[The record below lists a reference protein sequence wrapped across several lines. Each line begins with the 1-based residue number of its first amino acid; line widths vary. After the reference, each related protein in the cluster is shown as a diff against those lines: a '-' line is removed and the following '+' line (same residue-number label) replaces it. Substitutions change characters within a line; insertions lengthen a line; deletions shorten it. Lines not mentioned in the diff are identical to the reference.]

1 LLSIKKSIIKIENC
15 NPKHLFIGEGKRR
28 LCRLA
33 QPLLHR
39 FLQTVL
45 HPGSK
50 VQGRSQMGFHLE
62 ETPLIKGM
70 LLDWILAGNPVLST

>member
-1 LLSIKKSIIKIENC
+1 MREKAAVPFSAAALAPLSPNSA
-15 NPKHLFIGEGKRR
+15 PS
-28 LCRLA
+28 
-33 QPLLHR
+33 
-39 FLQTVL
+39 
-45 HPGSK
+45 GSK